1 MEDQY
6 GSSVHGVVDQQLDT
20 LETNVDTAL
29 ENTVHELRHQ
39 TQKVGD
45 QILNRWKQYWDEQ
58 SPKIEAYIAS
68 HPWQVLGGLVILG
81 YLFSSTQRTLQPG
94 ATIIAR

>member
-1 MEDQY
+1 MADQF
-6 GSSVHGVVDQQLDT
+6 GSSVHAAVGQQLDT
-20 LETNVDTAL
+20 LETKVDTAL
-29 ENTVHELRHQ
+29 ENTVHEVRQQ

-45 QILNRWKQYWDEQ
+45 HVLNRWKQYWGEQ

-81 YLFSSTQRTLQPG
+81 WLFSSTKRTRQPG
-94 ATIIAR
+94 AR